1 MISPLYNR
9 HLTPLMCKYIEFVV
23 KTQIHPSRMTKCTI
37 QYLVVCFV
45 TCVDNV
51 AVQIWTATK
60 CNCVSCICRPKILQ
74 VLKQKEI
81 AFRTK

>member
-37 QYLVVCFV
+37 QYLVVYYIDV
-45 TCVDNV
+45 YGNYGDDSIN
-51 AVQIWTATK
+51 QH
-60 CNCVSCICRPKILQ
+60 KI
-74 VLKQKEI
+74 
-81 AFRTK
+81 